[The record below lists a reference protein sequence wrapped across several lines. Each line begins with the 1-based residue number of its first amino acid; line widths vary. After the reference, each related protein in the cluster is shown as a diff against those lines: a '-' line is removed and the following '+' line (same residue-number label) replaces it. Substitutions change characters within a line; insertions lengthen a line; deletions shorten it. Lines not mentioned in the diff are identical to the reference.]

1 MMNQIFTMEGSGCL
15 TISIH
20 YKTGYLKTKQTK
32 IVYKTRYKT
41 GFDTISIHLRFQEG
55 KKTLGIL
62 KRHNESVLGVE
73 PQKIPSKKGMPTP

>member
-32 IVYKTRYKT
+32 TVYKT
-41 GFDTISIHLRFQEG
+41 GFDTISIHLGFQEG

-62 KRHNESVLGVE
+62 KKHNESVLGVE
-73 PQKIPSKKGMPTP
+73 QKKIPVEKGHAAMPIS